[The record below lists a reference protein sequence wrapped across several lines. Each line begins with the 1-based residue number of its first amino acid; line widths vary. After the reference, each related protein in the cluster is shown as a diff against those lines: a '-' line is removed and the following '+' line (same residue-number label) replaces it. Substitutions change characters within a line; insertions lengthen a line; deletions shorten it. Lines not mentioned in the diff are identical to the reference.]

1 MAHIPAE
8 RCLSIVQL
16 LVEAPVGMQ
25 LGEIAQRLALPK
37 SGVHRLLAALIEQG
51 WVEQDPQNSSYRLT
65 MRLTILGQRHYMATG
80 IPDVCQPLLDEL
92 AVRTQEFVRLAVIDA
107 HALVWV
113 ADAQGARGGLMYQP
127 LLTSNTVPLHAT
139 ASGKSWLACLP
150 RQQVRHIIGLNGGF
164 GEPGQLGPNAVRTFD
179 ELFKELERTKARG
192 YGIALSEAE
201 PGVTA
206 VGAAICSG
214 MNGAPVGTLSVAGP
228 GVRMGE
234 HRLSE
239 LGPLVVDIA
248 RQLSE
253 IWPLRKRFKLLGK
266 VSAAA

>member
-16 LVEAPVGMQ
+16 LVEAPVGMA

-51 WVEQDPQNSSYRLT
+51 WVEQDQQNASYRLT
-65 MRLTILGQRHYMATG
+65 MRLTILGQRHYTTTG
-80 IPDVCQPLLDEL
+80 IPDICQPLLDEL
-92 AVRTQEFVRLAVIDA
+92 AARTREFVRLAVIDA

-139 ASGKSWLACLP
+139 ASGKSWLAYLD
-150 RQQVRHIIGLNGGF
+150 RRQVRDIVARNGGF
-164 GEPGQLGPNAVRTFD
+164 GEPGQFGPNAVCSFNQLFT
-179 ELFKELERTKARG
+179 ELDRTKSRG
-192 YGIALSEAE
+192 FGVAVSEAE

-206 VGAAICSG
+206 VAAAICSG
-214 MNGAPVGTLSVAGP
+214 PDGAPVGTVSVAGP
-228 GVRMGE
+228 GVRMTE
-234 HRLSE
+234 HRLAE
-239 LGPLVVDIA
+239 LGPLIVDVA
-248 RQLSE
+248 QQLSE
-253 IWPLRKRFKLLGK
+253 LWPLRIPLKSSRR
-266 VSAAA
+266 SAAA

>member
-8 RCLSIVQL
+8 RCLSIIQL

-51 WVEQDPQNSSYRLT
+51 WAEQDPQNGAYRLT

-80 IPDVCQPLLDEL
+80 IPDICQPLLDEL
-92 AVRTQEFVRLAVIDA
+92 AARTQEFIRLAVIDA

-139 ASGKSWLACLP
+139 ASGKSWLACLA
-150 RQQVRHIIGLNGGF
+150 RQQVRDIIGRNGGF
-164 GEPGQLGPNAVRTFD
+164 GEPGEFGPNAIRSFD
-179 ELFKELERTKARG
+179 QLFAELVRTKARG
-192 YGIALSEAE
+192 FGVAMSEAE
-201 PGVTA
+201 PGVSA
-206 VGAAICSG
+206 VAAAICSG
-214 MNGAPVGTLSVAGP
+214 LDGAPVGTVSVAGP
-228 GVRMGE
+228 SVRMGK
-234 HRLSE
+234 HRLVE
-239 LGPLVVDIA
+239 LGPLVVDVA

-253 IWPLRKRFKLLGK
+253 LWPLRKPLKPSKLE
-266 VSAAA
+266 SAAA

>member
-25 LGEIAQRLALPK
+25 LGEVAQRLALPK

-51 WVEQDPQNSSYRLT
+51 WVEQDQQSGAYRLT

-80 IPDVCQPLLDEL
+80 IPDMCQPLLDEL
-92 AVRTQEFVRLAVIDA
+92 AARTKEFIRLAVIDA

-150 RQQVRHIIGLNGGF
+150 RQQVRDIIGRNGGF
-164 GEPGQLGPNAVRTFD
+164 GEPGQFGPNAIRSFD
-179 ELFKELERTKARG
+179 QLFVELERTKTRG
-192 YGIALSEAE
+192 FGIAVSEAE

-206 VGAAICSG
+206 VAAAICSG
-214 MNGAPVGTLSVAGP
+214 LDGAPVGTVSVAGP

-234 HRLSE
+234 RRLSE
-239 LGPLVVDIA
+239 LGPLVMDVA

-253 IWPLRKRFKLLGK
+253 LWPLRKPHKPSRRE
-266 VSAAA
+266 SEAA